1 MESKEEFRARCLQ
14 KLKHHALRNKLR
26 QDHAVL
32 TKLALLLKDVK
43 GKTILC
49 YLPLKHEVNI
59 TKLMRSLRPDN
70 RLLVPFMEGVSFKV
84 VKFRL
89 PIKKKRFSVLEPQNS
104 QMIFSKIDIAIVPV
118 VGVDGALRRIGHGK
132 GMYDRFF
139 SSLKCHPI
147 VIFVQGADCFTTQH
161 VGDAHDVQADFYIT
175 PNHFIKRR
183 GFNDFRVFNRRRCRA
198 I

>member
-1 MESKEEFRARCLQ
+1 MESKEAFRTRCLQ
-14 KLKHHALRNKLR
+14 KLKHHSSRNKLR
-26 QDHAVL
+26 QDAAVL
-32 TKLALLLKDVK
+32 AQLSHLLKGVK

-49 YLPLKHEVNI
+49 YLPLFYEVNI
-59 TKLMRSLRPDN
+59 RKLIRSLRRQN

-89 PIKKKRFSVLEPQNS
+89 PIKKKKFSVLEPNDS
-104 QMIFSKIDIAIVPV
+104 QMVFSKIDIAIVPV

-147 VIFVQGADCFTTQH
+147 VIFVQRGDCFTTQH
-161 VGDAHDVQADFYIT
+161 LGESHDVQADFYIT
-175 PNHFIKRR
+175 PNHFIRRR
-183 GFNDFRVFNRRRCRA
+183 GINDFRVFNRRRCSA